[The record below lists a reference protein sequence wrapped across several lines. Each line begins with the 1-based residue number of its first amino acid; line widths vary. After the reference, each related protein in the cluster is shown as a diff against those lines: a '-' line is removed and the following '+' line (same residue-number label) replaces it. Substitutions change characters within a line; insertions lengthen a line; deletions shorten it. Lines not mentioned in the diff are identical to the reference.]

1 MTVPNVAD
9 WAFKLP
15 YKKLSARLNS
25 HKDKLLENLRYA
37 YKCGPKDRPFDA
49 DKAWNKIEILASWY
63 IARREGRQLDPKPSD
78 RVDSYKRLADTLKL
92 AHDMITDA
100 LASFDSAGDLIR
112 AWKESSDKDGHEA
125 GRRGDL
131 LDAMTEFV
139 GLVESIATLEAAAS
153 RAAKNAHKGP
163 GAPKTSA
170 LPPGCI
176 DGLASLYRE
185 STGLKPTSTEDGPGV
200 LFVCQLLTAIGHPLE
215 ENTVSKAIKDAR
227 ARALKNPDRWGA
239 SPFAD

>member
-1 MTVPNVAD
+1 
-9 WAFKLP
+9 
-15 YKKLSARLNS
+15 
-25 HKDKLLENLRYA
+25 
-37 YKCGPKDRPFDA
+37 
-49 DKAWNKIEILASWY
+49 
-63 IARREGRQLDPKPSD
+63 
-78 RVDSYKRLADTLKL
+78 
-92 AHDMITDA
+92 
-100 LASFDSAGDLIR
+100 
-112 AWKESSDKDGHEA
+112 
-125 GRRGDL
+125 L